1 MKFTFHDYV
10 PFLALMRFIFLHFDS
25 LCYVV
30 LILCEL
36 FMVFKR
42 MLLIL
47 RSHSFDCKG

>member
-1 MKFTFHDYV
+1 MKFTFHDCV
-10 PFLALMRFIFLHFDS
+10 PCLALMRFIFLHFAR

-36 FMVFKR
+36 FMDFNH

-47 RSHSFDCKG
+47 KSHFFYCKN